1 MAVITISR
9 ESGSGGG
16 RIAQLVAASLG
27 YHLVDDRIMR
37 LLLEQYGMVD
47 FEEVY
52 NAAPGLQA
60 RFVERRQ
67 EVTEML
73 NRILMAVAHHG
84 NAVILGRGGFAA
96 LREVADVLNVRV
108 QAPLPVRAR
117 RMLEDGTARD
127 IGAAEEMAKEGDKRR
142 ATFVK
147 LSYGLQWDST
157 GGFDLVVDTAKLS
170 VETSSALIAR
180 AALAL
185 RSEGA
190 GARLASE
197 MEVESVMADAISE
210 GLGCRTPHRAVAE
223 TTMPHA
229 PA

>member
-37 LLLEQYGMVD
+37 NLLEQYGMVD
-47 FEEVY
+47 FDEVY

-108 QAPLPVRAR
+108 QAP
-117 RMLEDGTARD
+117 M
-127 IGAAEEMAKEGDKRR
+127 
-142 ATFVK
+142 
-147 LSYGLQWDST
+147 
-157 GGFDLVVDTAKLS
+157 
-170 VETSSALIAR
+170 
-180 AALAL
+180 
-185 RSEGA
+185 
-190 GARLASE
+190 
-197 MEVESVMADAISE
+197 
-210 GLGCRTPHRAVAE
+210 
-223 TTMPHA
+223 
-229 PA
+229 